1 MKTKL
6 FTLLMLFLYALSNAW
21 GQDRSVYG
29 KVTSA
34 ADNEPIIGASIVI
47 KGTTVGTVSD
57 LDGKFSITAKPDAI
71 LVVSYLG
78 YSSLEVP
85 VRNQTEISIQ
95 MTDAEHVLDN
105 VVVVG
110 YGKQKKADLTSSIAT
125 LNPEEVLK
133 APGGITEALQG
144 STAGVNVS
152 GGKIRIRGT
161 SSITGNTDPLWVVDG
176 LIDGTIPNED
186 EIETIQVLKDAA
198 SCAIYGVRGANGVI
212 VVTTKKGKEGTPQI
226 NFNTYVGTGSVAK
239 KINMMNAYDY
249 GIYVN
254 ELYYNSSDAA

>member
-85 VRNQTEISIQ
+85 
-95 MTDAEHVLDN
+95 
-105 VVVVG
+105 
-110 YGKQKKADLTSSIAT
+110 
-125 LNPEEVLK
+125 
-133 APGGITEALQG
+133 GGAL
-144 STAGVNVS
+144 
-152 GGKIRIRGT
+152 
-161 SSITGNTDPLWVVDG
+161 
-176 LIDGTIPNED
+176 
-186 EIETIQVLKDAA
+186 
-198 SCAIYGVRGANGVI
+198 Y
-212 VVTTKKGKEGTPQI
+212 
-226 NFNTYVGTGSVAK
+226 F
-239 KINMMNAYDY
+239 
-249 GIYVN
+249 
-254 ELYYNSSDAA
+254 